1 MAARRHQPRPGLREV
16 WVVWGL
22 YGLAAAAIFATY
34 SRVSVGDLYNVSGS
48 GRSGGAGRVVVFLN
62 FSTALAAIALVAVVA
77 SVARRRWVSALGIV
91 AAVLCA
97 AVVWPGVVDQADL
110 DAQWVNSIAA
120 AGVISALVLTAA
132 VTALEGI
139 GPSTRE
145 TRDRPRVIAA
155 IVLVLL
161 ALPWIVAE
169 TGFLIGKWPVFGS
182 IYYSDEWYAPF
193 GHARL
198 HRAVHVGHHHGLDG
212 TLLVLT
218 AILVSRTLGRID
230 RPLRGVLGAYLALL
244 TVYGLAN
251 LANDFWLEQL
261 VKRGVTSWQVP
272 SMLVPSANLPWLVLL
287 VLGLVAYLFFF
298 RYQAPAQTIDRH
310 RRLWPVPWTA
320 AVVALVV
327 IGLLHGEHRRARTPA
342 GSVDGI
348 SFVSAPSGTP
358 HVYITAHG
366 GQVRLSGDR
375 GSDLAPKWSRNG
387 GLVFQS
393 NRDGNWEIYSMMPP
407 YGFVRRLT
415 HDDGPDGEPALSPDG
430 GRVAYIH
437 DGDLYVRS
445 SVGGEGHKVAG
456 AAAWPTWSPDG
467 KSIAYE
473 AGFEGRHGIVV
484 TGRDRGEY
492 EPPGE
497 RDPAW
502 SPHGNAIVYEC
513 LVGDHWHICLLNPT
527 DGSIRAITHGRS
539 DEFAPAWSPDGGR
552 IAFIGDRD
560 GNDQLY
566 VMRADGTGIVRLT
579 SGLSERDTPS
589 WR

>member
-1 MAARRHQPRPGLREV
+1 MAARRHQPRPGLRDV

-34 SRVSVGDLYNVSGS
+34 SRVPVGDLYNVSGS

-77 SVARRRWVSALGIV
+77 SAARRRWVSALGIV
-91 AAVLCA
+91 AVVLCA
-97 AVVWPGVVDQADL
+97 AVAWPGVVDQADL
-110 DAQWVNSIAA
+110 DVRWVNVIAA
-120 AGVISALVLTAA
+120 AGVALALVLTVA

-139 GPSTRE
+139 GPSTRV
-145 TRDRPRVIAA
+145 TRDRLRVIAA
-155 IVLVLL
+155 IVLFLL
-161 ALPWIVAE
+161 ALPWIVGEA
-169 TGFLIGKWPVFGS
+169 GFLIGKWPVLGS

-212 TLLVLT
+212 TLLVVT

-230 RPLRGVLGAYLALL
+230 RPLRGLLGAYLALL

-261 VKRGVTSWQVP
+261 VKRGVTSWQLP

-287 VLGLVAYLFFF
+287 VLGLFAYLLFF
-298 RYQAPAQTIDRH
+298 RYQAPAETTARH
-310 RRLWPVPWTA
+310 RRVWPVPWAA
-320 AVVALVV
+320 AVIALVV
-327 IGLLHGEHRRARTPA
+327 IGLLHGEHRGARTPS
-342 GSVDGI
+342 GLVDGI

-358 HVYITAHG
+358 HIYITAHG
-366 GQVRLSGDR
+366 SEVRLSRDG
-375 GSDLAPKWSRNG
+375 GSDLAPKWSRHG

-393 NRDGNWEIYSMMPP
+393 NRDGNWDVYSMIPP
-407 YGFVRRLT
+407 YGSVRRLT
-415 HDDGPDGEPALSPDG
+415 HDDGPDGEPAPSPDG

-445 SVGGEGHKVAG
+445 SIGGEGHKVAD

-473 AGFEGRHGIVV
+473 AGSAGRHGIVV
-484 TGRDRGEY
+484 TGRGGSGY
-492 EPPGE
+492 GAPGH
-497 RDPAW
+497 RHPAW
-502 SPHGNAIVYEC
+502 SPNGNAIAYEC

-527 DGSIRAITHGRS
+527 DGSSRAITHGGS
-539 DEFAPAWSPDGGR
+539 DEFAPAWSPDGRR

-579 SGLSERDTPS
+579 SSHAEKDTPS

>member
-1 MAARRHQPRPGLREV
+1 MAAHRHQPRPGLREV

-34 SRVSVGDLYNVSGS
+34 SRVSAGDLYNVSGS

-91 AAVLCA
+91 AVVLCA
-97 AVVWPGVVDQADL
+97 AVVSPGVVDQADL
-110 DAQWVNSIAA
+110 DARWVNAIAA
-120 AGVISALVLTAA
+120 AGVVLALVLTAV
-132 VTALEGI
+132 VTALEGV

-145 TRDRPRVIAA
+145 TRDRLRVIAA

-182 IYYSDEWYAPF
+182 VYYSDEWYAPF

-218 AILVSRTLGRID
+218 AILLSRTLGRID

-261 VKRGVTSWQVP
+261 VKRGVTSWPVP
-272 SMLVPSANLPWLVLL
+272 SMLVPSANLAWLVLV
-287 VLGLVAYLFFF
+287 VLGLLAYLFFF
-298 RYQAPAQTIDRH
+298 RCQAPAETTGRH
-310 RRLWPVPWTA
+310 RRHWPVPWTA

-327 IGLLHGEHRRARTPA
+327 IGLLHGEHRGARTPA

-348 SFVSAPSGTP
+348 SLVSAPSGTP
-358 HVYITAHG
+358 HIYITAHG
-366 GQVRLSGDR
+366 GEVRLSRDG
-375 GSDLAPKWSRNG
+375 GSDLAPKWSRNS

-393 NRDGNWEIYSMMPP
+393 NRDGNWEVYSMMPP

-445 SVGGEGHKVAG
+445 SVGGGGHKVAD
-456 AAAWPTWSPDG
+456 AAPGRPGRPTASRSPTRPG
-467 KSIAYE
+467 S
-473 AGFEGRHGIVV
+473 
-484 TGRDRGEY
+484 RDAMASSS
-492 EPPGE
+492 PGE
-497 RDPAW
+497 TGASTDRRARDIRPGRRTGTR
-502 SPHGNAIVYEC
+502 SPTSAS
-513 LVGDHWHICLLNPT
+513 WA
-527 DGSIRAITHGRS
+527 SA
-539 DEFAPAWSPDGGR
+539 
-552 IAFIGDRD
+552 
-560 GNDQLY
+560 
-566 VMRADGTGIVRLT
+566 GT
-579 SGLSERDTPS
+579 SAC
-589 WR
+589 

>member
-34 SRVSVGDLYNVSGS
+34 SRVSVGDLYNVSAS

-62 FSTALAAIALVAVVA
+62 FSTALAAIALVPVVA
-77 SVARRRWVSALGIV
+77 SVARRRWVSALATV
-91 AAVLCA
+91 AVVLCA

-110 DAQWVNSIAA
+110 DVRWVNTIAA
-120 AGVISALVLTAA
+120 AGVVVALVLTAA
-132 VTALEGI
+132 VSALEGI
-139 GPSTRE
+139 GPSTRV
-145 TRDRPRVIAA
+145 TRDRLRVIAA
-155 IVLVLL
+155 IVLILV

-169 TGFLIGKWPVFGS
+169 AGFLIGKWPVFGS

-212 TLLVLT
+212 MLLVLT
-218 AILVSRTLGRID
+218 ATLVSRTLGRID
-230 RPLRGVLGAYLALL
+230 RPLRGLLGAYLALL

-261 VKRGVTSWQVP
+261 VKRGVTNRQIP

-287 VLGLVAYLFFF
+287 VLGLVTYLLFF
-298 RYQAPAQTIDRH
+298 RYQAPAETTARH
-310 RRLWPVPWTA
+310 RRLWPAPWAA
-320 AVVALVV
+320 AVVTLVV
-327 IGLLHGEHRRARTPA
+327 IGLLHGEHRGARTPA

-358 HVYITAHG
+358 HIYITAQG
-366 GQVRLSGDR
+366 GQVRLSRDG
-375 GSDLAPKWSRNG
+375 GTDLAPQWSRNG

-415 HDDGPDGEPALSPDG
+415 HDDGPDGEPALSPGG

-445 SVGGEGHKVAG
+445 SVGGDRHKIAD

-473 AGFEGRHGIVV
+473 AGFGGRHGIVV
-484 TGRDRGEY
+484 TGRDTNEHGT
-492 EPPGE
+492 PGQ
-497 RDPAW
+497 RHPAW
-502 SPHGNAIVYEC
+502 APNGNAIAYEC
-513 LVGDHWHICLLNPT
+513 LVGEHWHICLLNPT
-527 DGSIRAITHGRS
+527 EGSIRAITHGRS
-539 DEFAPAWSPDGGR
+539 DEFAPAWSPDGRR

-560 GNDQLY
+560 GSDQLY

-579 SGLSERDTPS
+579 SGLAEKDTPS